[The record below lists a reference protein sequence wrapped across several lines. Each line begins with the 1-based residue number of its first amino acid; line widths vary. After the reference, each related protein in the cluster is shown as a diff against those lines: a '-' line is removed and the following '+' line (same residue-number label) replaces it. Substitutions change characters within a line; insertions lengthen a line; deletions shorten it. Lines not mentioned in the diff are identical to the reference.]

1 MRKSAWRCTRASCR
15 WATLSP
21 RRSRPHPLTRSPC
34 RERGGEECGPPWSVM
49 KQAARSASSG
59 ARVNRW
65 RATRDL
71 LVPVAPID
79 LGEGRDVGE
88 LPAARARGSRLRPR
102 RAAFYGA
109 PGGCRLLSSESP
121 VVLELRVRPGR
132 SRAHARGPDAAAR
145 KGIGNRA
152 IAGRL
157 RAAGSEA
164 ARRSGRAGAGAVVR
178 GCRAGDGGRVLHG
191 AGGVG
196 AWRRHIGGRP
206 RRTGAPSWRSQQTA
220 DGQEDSRVLSRRSV
234 AELVRRRAAAVPAE
248 AFTVA
253 APIVE
258 AVRAGGEAALRQY
271 AERFAEVAPGGGGPL
286 FLDRPALDRAL
297 AGLPAGDRARLER
310 VAERIRAFAEAQ
322 KRALSDVTVTVPGGT
337 AGHWIAPLER
347 AGCYAP
353 GGRYPLPSSVLMTAV
368 TARAAGVGEI
378 WVASPKPG
386 ALTLAAAAVAGAD
399 GVLAAGGAHA
409 IAALAFGA
417 GPIPPCDVVVGPG
430 NRYVT
435 AAKQLVAGRVAID
448 LLAGPS
454 ELVVFADATA
464 SPAVIAADLLA
475 QAEHDPDAMPVLVA
489 LDPTLPDRVDAALAR
504 QLADLPTGETAR
516 AALWNGGVIVVAN
529 VEEGIAACDALAHV
543 ELLLETAAA
552 VAPRL
557 AHFGALFIGAG
568 SAEVLGDYGAGP
580 NHVLPTA
587 GTARSKGGL
596 SVYTFL
602 RVRSWLR
609 IDDVVGARPLIEDA
623 AWFGRVE
630 GLEGHA
636 RSAERRL
643 D

>member
-1 MRKSAWRCTRASCR
+1 M
-15 WATLSP
+15 
-21 RRSRPHPLTRSPC
+21 
-34 RERGGEECGPPWSVM
+34 
-49 KQAARSASSG
+49 
-59 ARVNRW
+59 
-65 RATRDL
+65 
-71 LVPVAPID
+71 
-79 LGEGRDVGE
+79 
-88 LPAARARGSRLRPR
+88 
-102 RAAFYGA
+102 
-109 PGGCRLLSSESP
+109 
-121 VVLELRVRPGR
+121 
-132 SRAHARGPDAAAR
+132 
-145 KGIGNRA
+145 
-152 IAGRL
+152 
-157 RAAGSEA
+157 
-164 ARRSGRAGAGAVVR
+164 
-178 GCRAGDGGRVLHG
+178 
-191 AGGVG
+191 
-196 AWRRHIGGRP
+196 
-206 RRTGAPSWRSQQTA
+206 
-220 DGQEDSRVLSRRSV
+220 LSRRSV

-271 AERFAEVAPGGGGPL
+271 AERFAEVAPGGPL
-286 FLDRPALDRAL
+286 FLNRPALDRAL
-297 AGLPAGDRARLER
+297 ASLPAGDRARLER
-310 VAERIRAFAEAQ
+310 VAERIRVFAEAQ
-322 KRALSDVTVTVPGGT
+322 KRALSDVTVAVPGGT

-368 TARAAGVGEI
+368 TARTAGVKEI

-386 ALTLAAAAVAGAD
+386 PMTLAAAAIAGAE

-417 GPIPPCDVVVGPG
+417 PPGPLSPCDVIVGPG

-448 LLAGPS
+448 MLAGPS

-489 LDPTLPDRVDAALAR
+489 LDPTLPDRVDAELAR
-504 QLADLPTGETAR
+504 QLADLPTAETAR
-516 AALWNGGVIVVAN
+516 AALLNGGVVLVAR
-529 VEEGIAACDALAHV
+529 VEEGIAACDALAPEHI
-543 ELLLETAAA
+543 ELLLDRAAE

-602 RVRSWLR
+602 RVRSWLW